1 MQGSFL
7 DVEFAHKRK
16 QTRRET
22 FLAEMEALIPW
33 DALEAELVA
42 YYPQGRKGRRPYPLA
57 VMLRVHCL
65 QHFYNLS
72 DAGLEDA
79 LYEIAS
85 MRRFARI
92 SRLADIP
99 DETTILHFR
108 HFLTNFSLSETLF
121 ERINAVLAERGCK
134 MSSGTIVD
142 ATILHAPSSTKNKQ
156 KARDPE
162 MHQTKKGNQWYFGM
176 KLHVGVDRETG
187 LTHSAKGT
195 AANTADVTQA
205 EELLR
210 PTDTDAHGDAGYA
223 GAGKRQ
229 LEANR
234 TRPKEKQ
241 RETRWRIAMRRGKRK
256 LLSPGC
262 EAEKQEQEKASIR
275 ARVEHVF
282 RWVKGVF
289 GYSKLRYR
297 GLKKNMD
304 RLYLLL
310 GMANLLRARS
320 VLAG

>member
-7 DVEFAHKRK
+7 DVEFAHKKK
-16 QTRRET
+16 QTRREK

-42 YYPQGRKGRRPYPLA
+42 HYPQGQKGRRPYPLA

-65 QHFYNLS
+65 QLFYNLS
-72 DAGLEDA
+72 DPGLEDA

-92 SRLADIP
+92 SRAGDIP

-108 HFLTNFSLSETLF
+108 HFLTNFSLSEKLF
-121 ERINAVLAERGCK
+121 ERINEVLAERGCK

-142 ATILHAPSSTKNKQ
+142 ATILHAPSSTKNMQ

-162 MHQTKKGNQWYFGM
+162 MHGM

-223 GAGKRQ
+223 GADKRQ
-229 LEANR
+229 LEANK

-256 LLSPGC
+256 LLCPDS

-282 RWVKGVF
+282 RWVKDVF

-297 GLKKNMD
+297 GLRKNMD